1 MISERA
7 ENDSAEGALKKDR
20 SKYLHGK
27 KRPPRL
33 PDVPAFC
40 SGQKKN
46 KIKNIVSASG
56 KIAKRGVWL
65 GKNEGLSHAEEEEV
79 VLLSP
84 ESIDDTE
91 HSTANIFTQA
101 NRNQHFLEED
111 AVVDHLCDDSDD
123 DDDDNWI
130 EEWGAVTIQSLFRGH
145 YTRKKVKR
153 LKKRMLKVK
162 QMKKHR
168 RYRKRSKDQR
178 SRVSEKSSSRTR
190 NGRRTCSIT
199 REEHGDVVKKCKT
212 HVNQTIAGDDNAGQQ
227 SLKAKPRR
235 RLRKVNTIAASSS
248 KRRIKPSLNVARP
261 STATVRDALA
271 QLTIMRKKKHRKLE

>member
-1 MISERA
+1 M
-7 ENDSAEGALKKDR
+7 KKDR
-20 SKYLHGK
+20 KYLHGK

-33 PDVPAFC
+33 PNVPTLCA
-40 SGQKKN
+40 GHKKN

-91 HSTANIFTQA
+91 HITANIFRQA
-101 NRNQHFLEED
+101 NRNQQLLKRMSGRPPVRRQRRRQLD
-111 AVVDHLCDDSDD
+111 RGVGRCY
-123 DDDDNWI
+123 I
-130 EEWGAVTIQSLFRGH
+130 PIFRGH

-168 RYRKRSKDQR
+168 RYRKRSKTNVAELARKVAVGPGTGGGHAQ
-178 SRVSEKSSSRTR
+178 SREKSM
-190 NGRRTCSIT
+190 
-199 REEHGDVVKKCKT
+199 V
-212 HVNQTIAGDDNAGQQ
+212 
-227 SLKAKPRR
+227 
-235 RLRKVNTIAASSS
+235 
-248 KRRIKPSLNVARP
+248 
-261 STATVRDALA
+261 
-271 QLTIMRKKKHRKLE
+271 M

>member
-1 MISERA
+1 MCPLFVPGIR
-7 ENDSAEGALKKDR
+7 KIR
-20 SKYLHGK
+20 SKISCLRAARLQNVAFGWGK
-27 KRPPRL
+27 TKEL
-33 PDVPAFC
+33 C
-40 SGQKKN
+40 
-46 KIKNIVSASG
+46 
-56 KIAKRGVWL
+56 
-65 GKNEGLSHAEEEEV
+65 HAEEEEV

-101 NRNQHFLEED
+101 NRNQQFLEED
-111 AVVDHLCDDSDD
+111 AVVDHLCDDSDDD

-178 SRVSEKSSSRTR
+178 SRVSEKSSSRTS
-190 NGRRTCSIT
+190 NGPCSIT
-199 REEHGDVVKKCKT
+199 REEQGDVVKECKT
-212 HVNQTIAGDDNAGQQ
+212 NVNQTTAEDDNAGQQ
-227 SLKAKPRR
+227 SLKTKPRR
-235 RLRKVNTIAASSS
+235 RPRKDNTIAASSS

-271 QLTIMRKKKHRKLE
+271 QLTIMRKKNSANLNSFQSMQIKRQQ